1 LTQYQPLELNAH
13 IGIGKPWD
21 LDRMNGGVTILSPYM
36 KEEVGEWYKGTANA
50 VYQNIHFV
58 DKILLNM

>member
-1 LTQYQPLELNAH
+1 MEFLTQYHPLKLNSH

-21 LDRMNGGVTILSPYM
+21 MDRINGGVTILSPYL

-50 VYQNIHFV
+50 VYQNIQYI
-58 DKILLNM
+58 DKY